1 MVYEVRLKLG
11 TDEEG
16 LLWPRR
22 PQVGP
27 SGLLGCMRNLPLR
40 TYKATETSDAGTG
53 WARFRCVAFSAGGDV
68 FAAVDEKGRVF
79 AFFPTRNRYALVCH
93 LGTPAL
99 ECAFS
104 PHQRAELLVTCE
116 DLTVRCVNVQTKVL
130 VSTLRGHRH
139 VPTCVSFQRPG
150 QLALTASA
158 DAVILW
164 DSADWSRFRT
174 LNAGPGV
181 QAAQFVNNGELVA
194 VCFRDDSILMWELST
209 LALKYRFALP
219 EYEHPPGLT
228 RFCVSDNCRAIIASG
243 HSPFIY
249 VWEFESQTLIRIIE
263 LPATVRRVFQH
274 TFVPCTS
281 TIICVLGDDGQLNFL
296 NVSTS
301 TPKVSLQVAHRA
313 KAMTHYA
320 MDGNGKYLAC
330 CSSDGC
336 LLLYDL
342 DIARETAYAVQGI
355 RERADADDNYL
366 PTRSAIPTPHLMD
379 SLFGP
384 PVKSTY
390 EPVAAS
396 PTPKTPTTPKTK
408 APSTPKTPTT
418 SKAPETPIMSRTPTP
433 VARPPSMAM
442 PPQDAALQK
451 RRLAHLLRSYEMY
464 PERYR
469 MLAWRFLLELPDNSD
484 AFSLLLQKGVHP
496 SCVHLAQRYPIQ
508 NQRLFRRLQR
518 VLSAIAHWCPAFGE
532 VEYLPAFVFPFIKVC
547 ENNDVMAFEVV
558 ASLLLFDGVDFL
570 RRYPYP
576 PLNLL
581 RLLEKELERRDPQL
595 YLHFVSH
602 HVQADVYGWSLVNS
616 AFSTVLQRRDWLYLW
631 DHLVTPGFRDA
642 GRLWAAVLAF
652 LQLSRHVL
660 LDCTSSTAMLAYFG
674 QQQTLDM
681 RQLVDW
687 MRQMSFPLPEHAEE
701 ALVPLQKG
709 SYPRF
714 QHYPHFV
721 VDYQIQERNRIAREE
736 DDLAAKQ
743 ALVAQLQAETKALDE
758 AHRRWME
765 EKQHWLESE
774 QSRRLD
780 AIEREKQR
788 IVTMKVLAA
797 KTRERRLQ
805 QIIAMERNA
814 KEALEQTSKLVAA
827 EHDRYRVEM
836 DFAAQKLAAH
846 TAQQLDDEDI
856 SALEAAARARVA
868 RIADERLSEERLQ
881 QMRVDF
887 FAQCRQQELADQ
899 IVFDSWKQQDRDA
912 AATDQATVTR
922 RFEEARKMQEDALF
936 GEWQQKM
943 QLQQMERARTMQGLK
958 RARDGRHQKATTNET
973 LGDSMTSLPHLESHD
988 DHVSL
993 PLSSGSSSQRSSSAA
1008 PAPSPDSSSSSVLR
1022 PPPSSTRPPAPST
1035 MDRAS
1040 MQPSPVA
1047 SNDSVRSRTRPSPV
1061 SPVVLAAQ
1069 QPAPPATPSPVPPT
1083 TPSPIPTLATVD
1095 VAPPAPEAPTVD
1107 AGPAFDVDSQMHER
1121 VFSALTPPMSASS
1134 LSSISASSDR
1144 QKQLLRMALEQVS
1157 SDEDDDAAGMFGR
1170 PFDLPP
1176 LQNHRLSAIEH
1187 DLKIEFSELGSD
1199 AGSLEQRP
1207 LSDLERDLEGMF
1219 SDDDVNSSSLSHL
1232 ESLLHS
1238 PSHRHSVSA
1247 PVTRAPS
1254 PDDEPPLSARSKLRD
1269 LQSKLTSQELQTQ
1282 RSVDEGLLAV
1292 GDLADLVPVKATAV
1306 AVEPFER
1313 DDEHE
1318 RLMARAKALLREHQ
1332 FRTN

>member
-16 LLWPRR
+16 VLWPRR

-40 TYKATETSDAGTG
+40 TYKATETSDAGASTG

-104 PHQRAELLVTCE
+104 PQQRAELLVTCE

-164 DSADWSRFRT
+164 DSADWSRYRT

-181 QAAQFVNNGELVA
+181 QAAQFVSNGELVA

-209 LALKYRFALP
+209 LALKYRFSLP

-228 RFCVSDNCRAIIASG
+228 RFSVSDNCRAIIASG

-281 TIICVLGDDGQLNFL
+281 TIISVLGDDGQLNFL

-313 KAMTHYA
+313 KAMTHFA

-366 PTRSAIPTPHLMD
+366 PTRSSIPTPHLMD
-379 SLFGP
+379 SLFGA
-384 PVKSTY
+384 PVKASYDPGTST
-390 EPVAAS
+390 A
-396 PTPKTPTTPKTK
+396 PTPATPATATTPTPTTPKTT
-408 APSTPKTPTT
+408 ATSKTPV
-418 SKAPETPIMSRTPTP
+418 TPIMSRTPTP
-433 VARPPSMAM
+433 RPPSMMM
-442 PPQDAALQK
+442 PPKDVALQK

-469 MLAWRFLLELPDNSD
+469 MLAWRFLLELPENTD

-496 SCVHLAQRYPIQ
+496 SCLHLARQYPIQ

-518 VLSAIAHWCPAFGE
+518 VLSAVAHWCPAFGE
-532 VEYLPAFVFPFIKVC
+532 VEYLPAFVFPFVKVC

-558 ASLLLFDGVDFL
+558 VSLLLFDGVDFL

-576 PLNLL
+576 PLHLL
-581 RLLEKELERRDPQL
+581 RLVEKELERRDPQL

-602 HVQADVYGWSLVNS
+602 HIQADVYGWSLVNT

-631 DHLVTPGFRDA
+631 DHLLTPGFQDA

-660 LDCTSSTAMLAYFG
+660 LDCTSSTAILAYFE

-681 RQLVDW
+681 RQFVDW
-687 MRQMSFPLPEHAEE
+687 MRQMSFPLPRTNEDDKAF
-701 ALVPLQKG
+701 VPLQKG

-743 ALVAQLQAETKALDE
+743 ALVAQLQAQTKALDE

-788 IVTMKVLAA
+788 IVEMKVLAA

-805 QIIAMERNA
+805 QECE
-814 KEALEQTSKLVAA
+814 EALEQTSKLVAA

-846 TAQQLDDEDI
+846 TAQQLDDEEI

-899 IVFDSWKQQDRDA
+899 IVFDSWKREDRDA
-912 AATDQATVTR
+912 AAADETSVTR

-943 QLQQMERARTMQGLK
+943 QLQQMERARTMQGLQ
-958 RARDGRHQKATTNET
+958 RARDGRHRKATTT
-973 LGDSMTSLPHLESHD
+973 AGLDKSLPPLESHD
-988 DHVSL
+988 DDDGSL
-993 PLSSGSSSQRSSSAA
+993 PLSS
-1008 PAPSPDSSSSSVLR
+1008 
-1022 PPPSSTRPPAPST
+1022 
-1035 MDRAS
+1035 
-1040 MQPSPVA
+1040 PSPVA
-1047 SNDSVRSRTRPSPV
+1047 SDDSVRSRARTTSPLV
-1061 SPVVLAAQ
+1061 SPPVPQAAQ
-1069 QPAPPATPSPVPPT
+1069 QSAPPATEQPVPAA
-1083 TPSPIPTLATVD
+1083 SVRATAD
-1095 VAPPAPEAPTVD
+1095 VAPPTPEVPTVD
-1107 AGPAFDVDSQMHER
+1107 ARGVDSKTSER
-1121 VFSALTPPMSASS
+1121 VDSRLTPAMSASS

-1144 QKQLLRMALEQVS
+1144 QKQLLRRALEQVS
-1157 SDEDDDAAGMFGR
+1157 SDEDDDAAGMLDVR
-1170 PFDLPP
+1170 STS
-1176 LQNHRLSAIEH
+1176 RRCKTI
-1187 DLKIEFSELGSD
+1187 GSVRSSTTS
-1199 AGSLEQRP
+1199 SLEQRP

-1219 SDDDVNSSSLSHL
+1219 SDDDDVNSSSLSHL

-1238 PSHRHSVSA
+1238 PTHRHSVSA

-1254 PDDEPPLSARSKLRD
+1254 PDEPPSARTKLRD
-1269 LQSKLTSQELQTQ
+1269 LQSKLTSEELQTQ

-1292 GDLADLVPVKATAV
+1292 GDLADLVPVKPTAV